1 MTNEIKFYD
10 RKVPYSITK
19 SSRAKRLRIAVYCN
33 CDVVVTLPHH
43 KNIEDVESYL
53 REKSKWILGKLDFFR
68 EAKGLK
74 FNDKSVI
81 FEDNKDNAYQ
91 LVIKTI
97 KKFNKIYGFKYN
109 KITIKNLKTKWGS
122 CSKKGNL
129 NFNYRIVFLPR
140 HLAEYVIVHEL
151 CHLKE
156 LSHAKRYWQL
166 VEKTLPSYKDLIREL
181 KSDY

>member
-1 MTNEIKFYD
+1 MINEIKFYD

-43 KNIEDVESYL
+43 KNIDDVESYL

-74 FNDKSVI
+74 FNDKSAN
-81 FEDNKDNAYQ
+81 FEDNKNNAYK
-91 LVIKTI
+91 LAIKTI

-109 KITIKNLKTKWGS
+109 KITNELLGS
-122 CSKKGNL
+122 K
-129 NFNYRIVFLPR
+129 
-140 HLAEYVIVHEL
+140 
-151 CHLKE
+151 
-156 LSHAKRYWQL
+156 
-166 VEKTLPSYKDLIREL
+166 LPSFKAT
-181 KSDY
+181 STA